1 MAGEVLGAFFLTFLY
16 LTQTEEKTKLSK
28 DPAIT
33 TLIMASAYLASMFLV
48 SGPDDSLTPLN
59 PAAALGVMFQ
69 QAFHND
75 SKGFEYI
82 YVYLPFPFIGSA
94 LAVVFHEF
102 VYKRVKE
109 TIQESE
115 DVDQVLDKNDDEDVL
130 GHARN

>member
-1 MAGEVLGAFFLTFLY
+1 MAAEAIGAFFLTFLY

-48 SGPDDSLTPLN
+48 SGPDDAMTPLN
-59 PAAALGVMFQ
+59 PALGLGVMFQ
-69 QAFHND
+69 QAFHNA
-75 SKGFEYI
+75 SNGFEFI
-82 YVYLPFPFIGSA
+82 YVYIPFPFAGA
-94 LAVVFHEF
+94 GLAVVFHEF
-102 VYKRVKE
+102 VYKRVSQ

-115 DVDQVLDKNDDEDVL
+115 EVDHVLDKNDDEDVL

>member
-69 QAFHND
+69 KAFHND

-130 GHARN
+130 GHPRN